1 MNPTGGPTGSGKITP
16 WRPLSLACRLYLYAL
31 HGYFIEVTF
40 TAVWNL
46 VASGSLELRGHSSVW
61 SLVIY
66 SVSCVAMENINGLL
80 QRHGFALSTRALAH
94 TCWIYA
100 WEFTTGLVL
109 RAMGWCPWDYSD
121 FRYNVAGLVTLE
133 YAPLW
138 FLCGVLFE
146 VLMVPNVKKL
156 VWVRHAESSGGLG
169 YETPVLPLKNGYVS
183 PFQRETDGVPR
194 RRLFT
199 EVDHI

>member
-1 MNPTGGPTGSGKITP
+1 MAPTGGPTGTGKVAS
-16 WRPLSLACRLYLYAL
+16 WRPLSLACRVYLYAL
-31 HGYFIEVTF
+31 HGYLIEVTF
-40 TAVWNL
+40 TAAWNL

-61 SLVIY
+61 SLAIY
-66 SVSCVAMENINGLL
+66 SISCVAMEKINGLFH
-80 QRHGFALSTRALAH
+80 RRGFALPARALAH

-121 FRYNVAGLVTLE
+121 FQFNVAGLVTLE

-146 VLMVPNVKKL
+146 MLMLPNVKQL
-156 VWVRHAESSGGLG
+156 VWVRHVEPAQGLG
-169 YETPVLPLKNGYVS
+169 YAAPVLPLKNGYV
-183 PFQRETDGVPR
+183 VPVAK
-194 RRLFT
+194 
-199 EVDHI
+199 ED